1 MNTAYSLRKLKLLT
15 QKPVDSAEEK
25 SENNVMDLKMTLAV
39 IRTIEAEK
47 RTHLAELRTGIGI
60 LTIPF
65 SLTTILI
72 ATSNYYEIEE
82 VSYLIIGLVIGI
94 LVLTIIGGYLVVRSL
109 KRIRRTDSMRAGISI
124 SSGDYLIMFE
134 D

>member
-1 MNTAYSLRKLKLLT
+1 LNDTPFELT
-15 QKPVDSAEEK
+15 DIESKNEP
-25 SENNVMDLKMTLAV
+25 MDLRMTLSL

-72 ATSNYYEIEE
+72 ATSNYYEIEA
-82 VSYLIIGLVIGI
+82 VLGFITGLVIGI
-94 LVLTIIGGYLVVRSL
+94 LVLASVGGYLVVRSL
-109 KRIRRTDSMRAGISI
+109 RRIRETDRLR
-124 SSGDYLIMFE
+124 SGVRLDVSDFVIESE

>member
-1 MNTAYSLRKLKLLT
+1 
-15 QKPVDSAEEK
+15 
-25 SENNVMDLKMTLAV
+25 V

-72 ATSNYYEIEE
+72 ATSNYYDIEE
-82 VSYLIIGLVIGI
+82 VLYLIIGLVMGI
-94 LVLTIIGGYLVVRSL
+94 LVLTIIGGYLVTRSL
-109 KRIRRTDSMRAGISI
+109 KRIRKTDSMRAGISI
-124 SSGDYLIMFE
+124 ASSDYLIMRE
-134 D
+134 DEKIIFIDR

>member
-1 MNTAYSLRKLKLLT
+1 MSHT
-15 QKPVDSAEEK
+15 PVESKNEP
-25 SENNVMDLKMTLAV
+25 MDLRMTLSL

-72 ATSNYYEIEE
+72 ATSNYYEIEA
-82 VSYLIIGLVIGI
+82 VLGFITGLVIGI
-94 LVLTIIGGYLVVRSL
+94 IVLAVIGGYLVVRSL
-109 KRIRRTDSMRAGISI
+109 RRIRETDRLRAGVRLEVS
-124 SSGDYLIMFE
+124 DYVVMSE
-134 D
+134 V

>member
-1 MNTAYSLRKLKLLT
+1 MT

>member
-1 MNTAYSLRKLKLLT
+1 VISLSQT
-15 QKPVDSAEEK
+15 PSESTEK
-25 SENNVMDLKMTLAV
+25 QDENKIMDLKMTLAV

-72 ATSNYYEIEE
+72 ATSDYYEIAD
-82 VSYLIIGLVIGI
+82 VLVLIIGLIIGI
-94 LVLTIIGGYLVVRSL
+94 LVLTVIGGYLVVRSL
-109 KRIRRTDSMRAGISI
+109 QRIRRIDSMRAGIRI
-124 SSGDYLIMFE
+124 TSSDYLIMCE